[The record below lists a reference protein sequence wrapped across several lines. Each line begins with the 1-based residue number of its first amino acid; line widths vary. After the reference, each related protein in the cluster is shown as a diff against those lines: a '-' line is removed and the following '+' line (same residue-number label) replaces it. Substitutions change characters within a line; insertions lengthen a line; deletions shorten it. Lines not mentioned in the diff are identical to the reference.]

1 MRLLVSVANDDDA
14 RAAVEGGAD
23 IIDAKDPRTGALGAV
38 SLEVFRQ
45 IRASVGDTTPVSAA
59 LGDAADEAA
68 IEAMAR
74 EFTIA
79 GAAFVKIGF
88 AGICDTARAR
98 SLLAAAVRGAPSKVV
113 AVTYADRQGELSLTD
128 LLDVG
133 SAVGAVGILI
143 DTCEKSGPGLR
154 HLIDRATL
162 SAWISAASGA
172 GLTVAA
178 AGKLTID
185 DLDWVRDCGADIA
198 GVRGAACEGGRTGR
212 VTAERVRLLRAAR
225 EAEPATHTVTGG
237 RG

>member
-1 MRLLVSVANDDDA
+1 MRLLVSVSNDSEA
-14 RAAVEGGAD
+14 RAALDGGAD
-23 IIDAKDPRTGALGAV
+23 IVDAKDPDAGALGAV
-38 SLEVFRQ
+38 SLDVFRE
-45 IRASVGDTTPVSAA
+45 IAAVVGDTAPVSAA

-98 SLLAAAVRGAPSKVV
+98 SLVAAAVRGASRKVV
-113 AVTYADRQGELSLTD
+113 AVTYADRQSELSFTD

-133 SAVGAVGILI
+133 SAAGAIGILI
-143 DTCEKSGPGLR
+143 DTCDKSGPGLR
-154 HLIDRATL
+154 HLIHETTL
-162 SAWISAASGA
+162 SRWISAASGA

-225 EAEPATHTVTGG
+225 ESEPATHTVTGG